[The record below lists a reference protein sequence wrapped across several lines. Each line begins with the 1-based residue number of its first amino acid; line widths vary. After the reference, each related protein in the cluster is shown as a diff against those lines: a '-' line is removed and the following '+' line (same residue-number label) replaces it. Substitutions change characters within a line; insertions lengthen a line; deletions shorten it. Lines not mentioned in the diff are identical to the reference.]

1 MARSRYQ
8 RRLNQRR
15 MAAVRQQVLRR
26 DAWTC
31 QLCGKVG
38 GAVEC
43 DHIIP
48 MFRSDADPYDPAS
61 CQTLC
66 RLCHLNKSATES
78 GSALPV
84 GYGDWKDTVAALVS
98 SQT

>member
-1 MARSRYQ
+1 MAKSRHQ

-15 MAAVRQQVLRR
+15 MAATRRAVLRR
-26 DAWTC
+26 DSWTC

-43 DHIIP
+43 DHVIP
-48 MFRSDADPYDPAS
+48 MFRSNADPYDPSS

-66 RLCHLNKSATES
+66 RGCHLNKSAGES
-78 GSALPV
+78 GRELPA
-84 GYGDWKDTVAALVS
+84 GYGEWKEAVAAMVRG
-98 SQT
+98 QT